1 MYCPNKQ
8 VGRTR
13 VNKIREGKKLPP
25 KSRELNKKDGLAHY
39 RPRSSV
45 KLPTSKYKVVGQL
58 KKSKVTGLDKLYGLP
73 KELLSEDYTCREY
86 EDYVQDKINDEKYYY
101 KILSQE
107 EVVLLHKRYRRL
119 VQQKNNEYNER
130 GDEIIFNR
138 KQRKLYR
145 EKRRGLMN
153 EEKRKLINQLFKALT
168 DSKVSGVIKDVDLLS
183 DDPDRWDNT
192 KLCLFVGG
200 RYIEASDKKWALI
213 YRKLVSLY

>member
-1 MYCPNKQ
+1 MYCPHKQ

-13 VNKIREGKKLPP
+13 VNKIREGKKQPP

-58 KKSKVTGLDKLYGLP
+58 KKSKVTGLDKLYNLQ
-73 KELLSEDYTCREY
+73 KELLLEDYTCREY
-86 EDYVQDKINDEKYYY
+86 EDYVQDKINDDKYYY
-101 KILSQE
+101 KNLSQKNLI
-107 EVVLLHKRYRRL
+107 LLHKMYRRL
-119 VQQKNNEYNER
+119 VQKKNNEYNER

-183 DDPDRWDNT
+183 DDPDRWDDT